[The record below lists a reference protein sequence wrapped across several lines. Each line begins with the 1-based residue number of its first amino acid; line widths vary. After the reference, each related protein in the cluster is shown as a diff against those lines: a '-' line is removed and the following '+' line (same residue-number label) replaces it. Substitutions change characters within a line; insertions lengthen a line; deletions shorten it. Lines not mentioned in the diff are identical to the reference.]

1 MDANDYLGWIALA
14 LTPGLGAR
22 TAGKLLSQFGT
33 PDAVFNASLT
43 ALEGQRLPAAVAQA
57 IHSRQPLSA
66 AAKEIAQVQAAG
78 CRLLTWDEPEYP
90 ARLRE
95 IYDPPTILYT
105 RGNID
110 LLSKPIISVVG
121 SRRPTPYGNQMA
133 EKLSKDLA
141 ARGVVIASGL
151 ARGID
156 ASAHRGALLH
166 PPAPPLASSAAAST
180 SSTLRRTRKST
191 SRSFKNGQKGRKGQT
206 GRGGC

>member
-1 MDANDYLGWIALA
+1 METQDYLGWIALA

-22 TAGKLLSQFGT
+22 TAGRLLAEFGS
-33 PDAVFNASLT
+33 PEAVFNASLT

-57 IHSRQPLSA
+57 IHSRQPIST
-66 AAKEIAQVQAAG
+66 AAKELAQVQAAG
-78 CRLLTWDEPEYP
+78 CRLLTWDEPHYP

-105 RGNID
+105 RGNLE
-110 LLSKPIISVVG
+110 LLTKPIIAIVG

-133 EKLSKDLA
+133 EKLSRELA

-156 ASAHRGALLH
+156 ASAHRGAM
-166 PPAPPLASSAAAST
+166 ASAAGT
-180 SSTLRRTRKST
+180 TIGVLGCGIDVVYPKEN
-191 SRSFKNGQKGRKGQT
+191 KKIYEQILQEGPKGQKGLLISE
-206 GRGGC
+206 

>member
-1 MDANDYLGWIALA
+1 METQDYLGWIALA

-22 TAGKLLSQFGT
+22 TAGRLLAEFGS
-33 PDAVFNASLT
+33 PEAVFNASLT
-43 ALEGQRLPAAVAQA
+43 ALEGQNLSAAVAQA
-57 IHSRQPLSA
+57 IHSRQPIST

-105 RGNID
+105 RGNIE
-110 LLSKPIISVVG
+110 LLTKPIISVVG

-133 EKLSKDLA
+133 EKLSRDLA
-141 ARGVVIASGL
+141 AHGVVIASGL

-156 ASAHRGALLH
+156 ASAHRGAMSCLSG
-166 PPAPPLASSAAAST
+166 PN
-180 SSTLRRTRKST
+180 
-191 SRSFKNGQKGRKGQT
+191 RSDPSGPNRSDPSGP
-206 GRGGC
+206 